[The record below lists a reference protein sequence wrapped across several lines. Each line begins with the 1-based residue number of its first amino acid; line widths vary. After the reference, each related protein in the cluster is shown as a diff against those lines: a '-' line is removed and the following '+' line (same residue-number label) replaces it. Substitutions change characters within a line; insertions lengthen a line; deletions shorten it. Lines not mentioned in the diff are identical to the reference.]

1 MMSVIT
7 MSQFKHS
14 PFEGS
19 LDIVA
24 TLRDSAIQASLAELR
39 ERDRLTIALRQ
50 MLRQGVRIE
59 DLSDASGLTVA
70 EIRRRV
76 DGELALTEDIDAL
89 AGLY

>member
-1 MMSVIT
+1 MIAMT
-7 MSQFKHS
+7 QFEHS
-14 PFEGS
+14 PFEAS

-24 TLRDSAIQASLAELR
+24 TLRDSAIKASLAELR

-50 MLRQGVRIE
+50 MLSQGVSID

-76 DGELALTEDIDAL
+76 DGELMFHEDIDQL